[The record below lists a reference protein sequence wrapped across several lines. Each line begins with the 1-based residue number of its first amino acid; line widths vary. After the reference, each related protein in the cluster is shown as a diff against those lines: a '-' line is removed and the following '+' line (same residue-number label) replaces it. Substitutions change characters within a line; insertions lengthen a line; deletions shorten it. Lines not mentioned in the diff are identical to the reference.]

1 MKNLT
6 SLRGQPAACLAL
18 PAMLALALGMAS
30 CTKKPAPAS
39 AAPAAAD
46 GQLLRV
52 GSIVV
57 TQADLEQQLK
67 DQHSGSKDAAVRK
80 QALEQLVSLAQL
92 AQAALDEGLDR
103 DPLVRAEI
111 ARVLGSRLKEKV
123 LFPRISDLKA
133 PVAEARLRELY
144 TAGEAR
150 FRSNEKR
157 QAAVLWLNPSG
168 DPQRQRQ
175 YQEKLTA
182 ARDWF
187 SKDNSIK
194 DHPEL
199 GFSVLGAD
207 YSEHQAS
214 RYKGGVIGWL
224 ERDGHQD
231 PWTKAVAE
239 MAYSLKEPG
248 EVSEVI
254 TRPEG
259 VFLIRYMAQA
269 PAVLRPFES
278 VRGELEQ
285 LEHSRLRDALEASFK
300 NSLEAKHPP
309 QWLAGSKP

>member
-1 MKNLT
+1 MKSLT
-6 SLRGQPAACLAL
+6 FAPWRPTACLAL
-18 PAMLALALGMAS
+18 PAVLALALGMAS

-39 AAPAAAD
+39 AAPPAGD

-57 TQADLEQQLK
+57 TQADLEQHLK
-67 DQHSGSKDAAVRK
+67 DQHAGSKDEAARK
-80 QALEQLVSLAQL
+80 QALEELVSRAQL

-103 DPLVRAEI
+103 DPVVRAEI

-123 LFPRISDLKA
+123 LFPRIKDLKA
-133 PVAEARLRELY
+133 PVPEARLRELY
-144 TAGEAR
+144 TAGQAR

-157 QAAVLWLNPSG
+157 QAAVLWLNPNG

-175 YQEKLTA
+175 YQEKLAA
-182 ARDWF
+182 ARDWLL
-187 SKDNSIK
+187 KDEAIK

-224 ERDGHQD
+224 ERDGNQD

-239 MAYSLKEPG
+239 MAYLLKEPG
-248 EVSEVI
+248 EVSEVV

-285 LEHSRLRDALEASFK
+285 LEHTRLRESLEVSFK
-300 NSLEAKHPP
+300 DEIRAKHPP
-309 QWLAGSKP
+309 QWLIPVP